1 MNTGATSMD
10 GVPTSVTVS
19 PAFLEQC
26 RNDPE
31 KAIYLEE
38 NLKAIS
44 DCVKSAVNGYLGT
57 LTSISYHIDANGKIT
72 IISSG
77 TNDPDGKIAKE
88 NAERKA
94 REQKEAK
101 EKLIE
106 KREAKQQAEQK

>member
-1 MNTGATSMD
+1 MNTGATSME
-10 GVPTSVTVS
+10 GVPTWVTVS
-19 PAFLEQC
+19 PVFLEQC

-31 KAIYLEE
+31 KATYLEE
-38 NLKAIS
+38 NLKSIS
-44 DCVKSAVNGYLGT
+44 DCVKSAVNGCLGT

>member
-1 MNTGATSMD
+1 M
-10 GVPTSVTVS
+10 
-19 PAFLEQC
+19 
-26 RNDPE
+26 
-31 KAIYLEE
+31 
-38 NLKAIS
+38 
-44 DCVKSAVNGYLGT
+44 
-57 LTSISYHIDANGKIT
+57 
-72 IISSG
+72 SSS